1 LIIVRNTS
9 RIDELKKQLSNQN
22 SRKLYL
28 SQGKYIKKVLQRFSM
43 VKARPVANPLS
54 PHFKLSIRQ
63 CPTSDE
69 EKQEMEKVPYASIV

>member
-1 LIIVRNTS
+1 
-9 RIDELKKQLSNQN
+9 
-22 SRKLYL
+22 
-28 SQGKYIKKVLQRFSM
+28 M